1 MPNTKDRGHNPP
13 DGADLNL
20 CLVRSGGA
28 EGRSQH
34 HSKGL
39 SAENRRQEREA
50 GAAAWMRRLTVDFGG
65 DPLRPAKL
73 AERIGNHPNTNCV
86 LNPSGRCSD
95 REFSPVRHEPV
106 GTRLVPALIGNA
118 GKCRKRPW
126 AYGSGGPLQPIPPTR
141 DSLVLL
147 QIELKSYT
155 LVLYTFQFPAFVWMM
170 MVGRLSEFPWV
181 IVRVDCPLCP
191 HRRGQYRLARLV
203 EKFGADIQLSELL
216 DRIAFDCPRKSHPWE
231 QPPNECDPKCKARFT
246 DLEATSR
253 PPPDLP
259 PAMRKLTVILG
270 GKS

>member
-1 MPNTKDRGHNPP
+1 VIGRERRHQGVGR
-13 DGADLNL
+13 DGDGVSRRFTPRRPGGNHRPSQFSFG
-20 CLVRSGGA
+20 RSGFP
-28 EGRSQH
+28 EWDPRNGRI
-34 HSKGL
+34 
-39 SAENRRQEREA
+39 
-50 GAAAWMRRLTVDFGG
+50 D
-65 DPLRPAKL
+65 
-73 AERIGNHPNTNCV
+73 
-86 LNPSGRCSD
+86 
-95 REFSPVRHEPV
+95 
-106 GTRLVPALIGNA
+106 
-118 GKCRKRPW
+118 
-126 AYGSGGPLQPIPPTR
+126 GSGGPLQPIPPTR